1 MKKRFLTIALLVALL
16 VFPFGLLIGC
26 SCSSNNVI
34 PKDFLNKETYT
45 NAAIDHMN
53 NTLQLTIYIYQE
65 KPDFSKNKFFS
76 KVDEETKELIK
87 TYLTIFKEEINNYD
101 FSSKFDVD
109 LTKISLNDYA
119 YIAVYS
125 SQTKAEFSLYYF
137 NADVNKIYYCYYQ
150 A

>member
-125 SQTKAEFSLYYF
+125 DQTKAEFSLYYF